1 MKKFLSRFGYPI
13 QLFLPKSE
21 RYFLLFIIACFISAS
36 VGVVAGPEIGMWVGF
51 LFAAYAAVANDS
63 IQTIGTFIASNQD
76 KKWWVLWIFLGSIF
90 LGTISYSWFSVD
102 KTGLTVFYPNHL
114 HDIYTK
120 EVSGNDSVRIDNF
133 WTKKDFKKLESFL
146 EDKNEDGKYNLEFD
160 VKYEGQK
167 VIVRPILNS
176 ENFKLDD
183 LNQINFSDA
192 EIILDGSRIETYG
205 ISLFLNQNGDF
216 DIISSIS
223 ETEGAGIYTFGKN
236 SLINYQGGSLDYQN
250 IDEEDKIHQIGK
262 AFFKDGKVDGD
273 VTHARLSA
281 KGFEQ
286 SPKKFHFLH
295 IAAPIFL
302 LILTRLR
309 MPVSTTF
316 ILLTSFATSTKAI
329 GGVLAKSMSG
339 YILAFLIGV
348 VVFLLISKL
357 AKKYFTG
364 EASFKWTIAQWIT
377 SGTLWS
383 VWLMQDAA
391 NIAVYLDRSMSFWS
405 FFGFCL
411 IVVVGLGLLLYYKGG
426 RIQRIVTEKSI
437 VTDVRFATVIDFIY
451 CIILFYF
458 KLHSEVPM
466 STTWVFIG
474 LLGGRELGM
483 AIRRSGSN
491 SIFKTGKLIFK
502 DFSFAMIGLV
512 ISIAIAVGVN
522 DQLTFTSMLTE
533 IPREFGEGIVKFF
546 GKLGL

>member
-1 MKKFLSRFGYPI
+1 MKKFLNRFGYPI
-13 QLFLPKSE
+13 ELFLPKSE
-21 RYFLLFIIACFISAS
+21 KYFLLFIVACFISAS
-36 VGVVAGPEIGMWVGF
+36 VGIIAGPEIGMWVGF

-76 KKWWVLWIFLGSIF
+76 KKWWVLWFFLGSIF
-90 LGTISYSWFSVD
+90 LGTISYSWLTVD
-102 KTGLTVFYPNHL
+102 KTGLTVFYPNHKSNV
-114 HDIYTK
+114 YTK
-120 EVSGNDSVRIDNF
+120 IDSGKTVN
-133 WTKKDFKKLESFL
+133 WTKEDFKQLDSFL
-146 EDKNEDGKYNLEFD
+146 DEKVQFNVIPENGQTSVQLKSNSEKTFFLVNKNEKTNSLDTVSTIHFSTK
-160 VKYEGQK
+160 K
-167 VIVRPILNS
+167 VTVSSN
-176 ENFKLDD
+176 
-183 LNQINFSDA
+183 
-192 EIILDGSRIETYG
+192 ILDTYG
-205 ISLFLNQNGDF
+205 MSFMLLQNGEMYPISNISYNTDSMSTYLYGGDSKIF
-216 DIISSIS
+216 YNELDISYKK
-223 ETEGAGIYTFGKN
+223 TGKV
-236 SLINYQGGSLDYQN
+236 
-250 IDEEDKIHQIGK
+250 
-262 AFFKDGKVDGD
+262 FFPDGKVDGD

-286 SPKKFHFLH
+286 SPKDFHFLH

-339 YILAFLIGV
+339 YILAFLIGLF
-348 VVFLLISKL
+348 VFLLISKL

-364 EASFKWTIAQWIT
+364 KASFKWTIAQWIT

-391 NIAVYLDRSMSFWS
+391 NIAVYLDRSMNFWS

-411 IVVVGLGLLLYYKGG
+411 VVVVGLGFLLYFKGG

-437 VTDVRFATVIDFIY
+437 VTDVRFATIIDFIY

-483 AIRRSGSN
+483 AIRRSGTN

-502 DFSFAMIGLV
+502 DFSFAMIGLL

-522 DQLTFTSMLTE
+522 DQLTFTSMVND
-533 IPREFGEGIVKFF
+533 IPREFGEGIIKFF